1 MYKTF
6 QMTDSVSLLGN
17 EDVFIPQ
24 NWIKNKRSINAV
36 QAAITNYVNFLP
48 SWNKQMADS
57 LKNGTKL
64 ELVDFSYR
72 LQAD

>member
-1 MYKTF
+1 
-6 QMTDSVSLLGN
+6 MTDSVLLRGN
-17 EDVFIPQ
+17 GDVFIPQ

-48 SWNKQMADS
+48 TMNKQMADS